1 MSEMVAKPSAHAERT
16 VSFLQPNGSEVPFRV
31 FRSQEVYD
39 REQERIFRGATWSF
53 LGLEAEI
60 PNVYDFKITFLG
72 ATTVVVTRTP
82 AGLDSRVHRCP
93 PRGAQVSPT
102 LR

>member
-31 FRSQEVYD
+31 FSSQEVYD

-60 PNVYDFKITFLG
+60 PNVYDFDLPPFAVPFITRKSGVARLVDLDLG
-72 ATTVVVTRTP
+72 GR
-82 AGLDSRVHRCP
+82 
-93 PRGAQVSPT
+93 
-102 LR
+102 